1 MVAYAIGNH
10 AIETRC
16 SQYAAAV
23 TTSIT
28 SFVILVISVGVWVYQ
43 WHHASH
49 SANRDSLQLE
59 VQTLPMLLVLIGLGV
74 ILWAGDFFSFVG
86 YANGAS
92 AFTVSTMMLLIP
104 VLVSLIDHVT
114 KGGWPNPGLCAGYC
128 FAAIGGVL
136 VAMYGNAHE

>member
-1 MVAYAIGNH
+1 MLAYAIGNH

-28 SFVILVISVGVWVYQ
+28 SFVILVISLGVWFYQ
-43 WHHASH
+43 WHHNHGVS
-49 SANRDSLQLE
+49 RDNLQLE
-59 VQTLPMLLVLIGLGV
+59 VQSIPMLLILLGLGV

-104 VLVSLIDHVT
+104 VLVSLIDHFT
-114 KGGWPNPGLCAGYC
+114 KGGWTHPGLFAGYC
-128 FAAIGGVL
+128 FAAVGGVL
-136 VAMYGNAHE
+136 VAVYGNPNK